1 MRDAATFG
9 PSTTTEDVLD
19 GLDLRGTVALVTGGS
34 SGLGQETARALAN
47 HGAHVVLTARDVPK
61 GEKVAADIRQT
72 TGNAS
77 VDVAELELGS
87 LAGIRAAAERILGKY
102 PRFDLL
108 INNAGV
114 MACPFA
120 KTADGFELQFGS
132 NHLGHFLFT
141 LLLVPA
147 LRRGTATRIVNLSSR
162 GHHIAPVDFADLHFE
177 RRPYDKWQSYGQAKT
192 ANVLFTVGLERR
204 LGGDGI
210 HAFAVHPG
218 AIMTE
223 LGRHLQLEDIQY
235 LQTRSR
241 GMQFKTVEQGAATS
255 CFAATAPEL
264 AGRGGLYLEDCH
276 VAAVD
281 DADDAPEGVKSYALD
296 PEAAERLWALSERLV
311 GQRFATACPTQ
322 HRPRSSA

>member
-1 MRDAATFG
+1 MRDPATFG
-9 PSTTTEDVLD
+9 PKTTTDEALD
-19 GLDLRGTVALVTGGS
+19 GLDLRGRTALVTGGS
-34 SGLGQETARALAN
+34 SGLGQETARALAA
-47 HGAHVVLTARDVPK
+47 HGAKVMLTARDVPK
-61 GEKVAADIRQT
+61 GEKVAAEIRDT
-72 TGNAS
+72 TGNAA
-77 VDVAELELGS
+77 VEVAELELGS
-87 LAGIRAAAERILGKY
+87 LAGIRAAADRILGAH

-120 KTADGFELQFGS
+120 KTSDGFELQFGS

-141 LLLVPA
+141 LLMLPA
-147 LRRGTATRIVNLSSR
+147 LRRGDAVRIVNLSSR
-162 GHHIAPVDFADLHFE
+162 GHHIAPVDFDDLHFE
-177 RRPYDKWQSYGQAKT
+177 RRAYDKWQSYGQAKT

-204 LGGDGI
+204 LGASGL
-210 HAFAVHPG
+210 HAYAVHPG

-223 LGRHLQLEDIQY
+223 LGRHLQAEDIAY

-241 GMQFKTVEQGAATS
+241 GMQFKSVEQGAATS

-281 DADDAPEGVKSYALD
+281 DSPEAPEGVKSYALD
-296 PEAAERLWALSERLV
+296 PEQAERLWSVSERLV
-311 GQRFATACPTQ
+311 GQRFA
-322 HRPRSSA
+322 

>member
-1 MRDAATFG
+1 MRDATTFG
-9 PSTTTEDVLD
+9 PTTTTGEVLD
-19 GLDLRGTVALVTGGS
+19 GLDLRGRTALITGGS
-34 SGLGQETARALAN
+34 SGLGKETARALAA
-47 HGAHVVLTARDVPK
+47 HGATVVLTARDVPK
-61 GEKVAADIRQT
+61 GEKVADEIRAA
-72 TGNAS
+72 TGNAA
-77 VDVAELELGS
+77 VEVAELELGS
-87 LAGIRAAAERILGKY
+87 LAAIRAASDRILATHA
-102 PRFDLL
+102 RFDLL

-120 KTADGFELQFGS
+120 KTSDGFELQFGS

-141 LLLVPA
+141 LLMLPA
-147 LRRGTATRIVNLSSR
+147 LRRGDAVRIVNLSSR
-162 GHHIAPVDFADLHFE
+162 GHHIAPVDFDDLQFE
-177 RRPYDKWQSYGQAKT
+177 RRAYDKWQSYGQAKT

-204 LGGDGI
+204 LGASGI

-223 LGRHLQLEDIQY
+223 LGRHLQAEDIAY

-241 GMQFKTVEQGAATS
+241 GMQFKSVEQGAATS

-281 DADDAPEGVKSYALD
+281 DSPEAPEGVKSYALD
-296 PEAAERLWALSERLV
+296 PAAAERLWDVSERAV
-311 GQRFATACPTQ
+311 GARFA
-322 HRPRSSA
+322 